1 MHSNFDKLI
10 LFFALGGYSGKSPVS
25 PGTAGTL
32 CAVPFVFAVSFIPL
46 GFTAVFISFFILF
59 SVYVSDKASEIL
71 KNEDPKE
78 VVIDEF
84 AGFMIAMSGVEIS
97 LLSFVYGFLLFR
109 FFDILKP
116 WPIKKAE
123 KTFKGGS
130 GIVFDD
136 IIAGI
141 FANIIL
147 RLILQ

>member
-1 MHSNFDKLI
+1 MNFNFEKII
-10 LFFALGGYSGKSPVS
+10 LFFALGGYSGKAPFS

-32 CAVPFVFAVSFIPL
+32 CSIPFAAAVSFIPSSFS
-46 GFTAVFISFFILF
+46 GIFISFFILF
-59 SVYVSDKASEIL
+59 SVYVAGKASQIL
-71 KNEDPKE
+71 GNEDPKE

-84 AGFMIAMSGVEIS
+84 AGFFITMSGIGIS
-97 LLSFVYGFLLFR
+97 FFSLFCGFLLFR

-141 FANIIL
+141 FANLIL
-147 RLILQ
+147 RLIL

>member
-1 MHSNFDKLI
+1 
-10 LFFALGGYSGKSPVS
+10 
-25 PGTAGTL
+25 
-32 CAVPFVFAVSFIPL
+32 
-46 GFTAVFISFFILF
+46 
-59 SVYVSDKASEIL
+59 
-71 KNEDPKE
+71 
-78 VVIDEF
+78 
-84 AGFMIAMSGVEIS
+84 MIAMSGVEIS

-123 KTFKGGS
+123 KIFKGGS

>member
-1 MHSNFDKLI
+1 MKLDQDKII

-25 PGTAGTL
+25 PGTIGSFCSIPL
-32 CAVPFVFAVSFIPL
+32 IIAVSFIPES
-46 GFTAVFISFFILF
+46 FTGIFLTFFILF
-59 SVYVSDKASEIL
+59 SVYVSDKASVIL

-84 AGFMIAMSGVEIS
+84 AGFMVAMSGIGIS
-97 LLSFVYGFLLFR
+97 FFSLGCGFLLFR

-123 KTFKGGS
+123 TVFKGGS

-136 IIAGI
+136 LIAGV

-147 RLILQ
+147 RLII

>member
-1 MHSNFDKLI
+1 
-10 LFFALGGYSGKSPVS
+10 
-25 PGTAGTL
+25 
-32 CAVPFVFAVSFIPL
+32 
-46 GFTAVFISFFILF
+46 LF
-59 SVYVSDKASEIL
+59 SVYVAGKASQIL
-71 KNEDPKE
+71 GNEDPKE

-84 AGFMIAMSGVEIS
+84 AGFFITMSGIGIS
-97 LLSFVYGFLLFR
+97 FFSLFCGFLLFR

-141 FANIIL
+141 FANLIL
-147 RLILQ
+147 RLIL

>member
-1 MHSNFDKLI
+1 MSFNFEKII
-10 LFFALGGYSGKSPVS
+10 LFFAMGGYSGKAPFS

-32 CAVPFVFAVSFIPL
+32 CSIPFVAAVSFIPSS
-46 GFTAVFISFFILF
+46 FSVVFISFFILF

-71 KNEDPKE
+71 ENKDPKE

-84 AGFMIAMSGVEIS
+84 AGFLVTMSGIGIS
-97 LLSFVYGFLLFR
+97 FYSLFCGFLLFR

-116 WPIKKAE
+116 WPIKNAE
-123 KTFKGGS
+123 KAFKGGS

-141 FANIIL
+141 FANLIL
-147 RLILQ
+147 RLIL